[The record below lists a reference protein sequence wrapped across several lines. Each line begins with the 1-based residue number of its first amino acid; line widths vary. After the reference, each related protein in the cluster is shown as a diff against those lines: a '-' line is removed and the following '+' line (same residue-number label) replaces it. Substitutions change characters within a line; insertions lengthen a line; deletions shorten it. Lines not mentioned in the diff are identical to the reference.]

1 MRALII
7 SGGGSKGAFAG
18 GIAEYLI
25 KDCCNK
31 YELYVGCSTGCLLLP
46 HLALENIEKIKKIYT
61 SVTQEDI
68 FSLNPFIIK
77 KNKVGYDT
85 KINHFNSILSFIKGR
100 PTFGESKNLRKLIRK
115 NITPDEYKQL
125 DEENK
130 KIFVT
135 VSNLTS
141 NQIEYYN
148 SKDCTRE
155 EFCDWSWASSN
166 YVPFMSLFN
175 KNGNQYADGGFGN
188 FVPISCA
195 IENGATEID
204 VIILENEVQTI
215 QSPEVTNA
223 FALLFRT
230 FQFMKNTNNSKDIII
245 GKLIGL
251 NQNVKINFYFT
262 PDQLTDNPL
271 IFDPTEMTQW
281 WKDGYEYAKTRQP
294 DSFCHV
300 PQKQEQVQVQKQE
313 QED

>member
-77 KNKVGYDT
+77 KNKLGYDT

-115 NITPDEYKQL
+115 SITPEEFKQL
-125 DEENK
+125 NEQNK
-130 KIFVT
+130 KVIVT
-135 VSNLTS
+135 VSNLTL
-141 NQIEYYN
+141 NQIEYFN
-148 SKDCTRE
+148 STDTTRE
-155 EFCDWSWASSN
+155 EFCDWAWASSN
-166 YVPFMSLFN
+166 YVPFMSLFH
-175 KNGNQYADGGFGN
+175 KNGYQYADGGFGN

-204 VIILENEVQTI
+204 VIILENEVQTMHL
-215 QSPEVTNA
+215 PDVTNP
-223 FALLFRT
+223 FSLLFRT

-251 NQNVKINFYFT
+251 NQNIKINFYFT

-271 IFDPTEMTQW
+271 IFDPAEMTQW
-281 WKDGYEYAKTRQP
+281 WKDGYEYAKSRQP

-300 PQKQEQVQVQKQE
+300 PQKQEQVQKQE